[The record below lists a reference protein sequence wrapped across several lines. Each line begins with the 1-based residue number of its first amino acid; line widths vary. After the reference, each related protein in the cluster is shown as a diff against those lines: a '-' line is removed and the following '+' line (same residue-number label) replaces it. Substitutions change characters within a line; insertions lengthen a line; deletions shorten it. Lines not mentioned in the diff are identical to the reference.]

1 MIEVLIAFAVVAG
14 VGLFVGAL
22 LALLSHF
29 FGLAEDKRIKDLRS
43 MLPGVNCGACGY
55 RGCDDYA
62 AALVEG
68 TAASDRCVPGG
79 ADTVALLAEYLGT
92 AAGEMQKNV
101 AVVHCNGCYAPTA
114 EANIY
119 EGVKSCKA
127 AAMLYGGPQA
137 CQYACLGFGDC
148 AALCPVN
155 AICMRDGIAHV
166 DASRCIGCGLC
177 VASCPKK
184 VISMVAVKP
193 LVQVLCSSRDKGA
206 VARKKCT
213 NACIGCKKCE
223 KACPHGAISVRDN
236 LAVVDAPKCTG
247 CGLCSEA
254 CPTGCLG
261 QTVPQ
266 NA

>member
-1 MIEVLIAFAVVAG
+1 MIDVLIAFAVVAG
-14 VGLFVGAL
+14 VGLFVGVL

-29 FGLAEDKRIKDLRS
+29 FGVAEDKRVKDLRS

-62 AALVEG
+62 AAL
-68 TAASDRCVPGG
+68 AAGDATPDRCVPGG
-79 ADTVALLAEYLGT
+79 ADTTASLAAYLGT
-92 AAGEMQKNV
+92 KAGETQKNV
-101 AVVHCNGCYAPTA
+101 AVVHCNRCNAT
-114 EANIY
+114 EANAY
-119 EGVKSCKA
+119 QGEASCKA

-148 AALCPVN
+148 AAICPVN
-155 AICMRDGIAHV
+155 AICMRDGVAHV

-177 VASCPKK
+177 ATACPKK
-184 VISMVAVKP
+184 VISLVAVKP
-193 LVQVLCSSRDKGA
+193 LALVLCSSHDKGA
-206 VARKKCT
+206 VARKKCA

-223 KACPHGAISVRDN
+223 KACPHGAISVQDN
-236 LAVVDAPKCTG
+236 LAVVDTLKCTG
-247 CGLCSEA
+247 CGLCKDA